1 MAHCL
6 GFAGFSNSGKT
17 TLVAKLIVEMKHRGH
32 RIAVMKHDAHG
43 HYKEAQGADST
54 FSSSQVPTLW
64 LHLSPDGIHIYEK
77 KETPSLEE
85 QLVAYAHLDYIF
97 IEGFKREKHPKIA
110 VYRTIEQREMIKGLV
125 PSPIAVATDLDNSE
139 DEFSHFHRFNLNDI
153 RGIADFIEQYFMDC
167 QF

>member
-17 TLVAKLIVEMKHRGH
+17 TLVAKLIVEMKQRGH

-54 FSSSQVPTLW
+54 VFVETGADAVVT
-64 LHLSPDGIHIYEK
+64 LSPNGVHIYEK
-77 KETPSLEE
+77 NESPSLEE

-97 IEGFKREKHPKIA
+97 IEGFKREKHPKIG
-110 VYRTIEQREMIKGLV
+110 VYRTIEQKELLKGLA
-125 PSPIAVATDLDNSE
+125 PSLIAVATDLTILEGD
-139 DEFSHFHRFNLNDI
+139 FTLPHFNLNDI
-153 RGIADFIEQYFMDC
+153 RGIADFIEQFFMNC

>member
-32 RIAVMKHDAHG
+32 QIAVMKHDAHG

-54 FSSSQVPTLW
+54 IFVEKGADVVVT
-64 LHLSPDGIHIYEK
+64 LSPNAIHVYQK
-77 KETPSLEE
+77 KEIPNLEE

-97 IEGFKREKHPKIA
+97 IEGFKREKHPKIG
-110 VYRTIEQREMIKGLV
+110 VYRTIEQKELLKGLA
-125 PSPIAVATDLDNSE
+125 PSLIAVATDHTILEAD
-139 DEFSHFHRFNLNDI
+139 FALPQFNLNDI
-153 RGIADFIEQYFMDC
+153 RGIADFIEQYFMNC